1 MKSGVLIVGA
11 GMAGLCC
18 ALRLRE
24 FGVDCLILEASDG
37 VGGRV
42 RTDLVNGFR
51 LDRGFQVL
59 QSAYPEVRSQ
69 LRLGDLGLQCFEPG
83 ALVRRGGAFHPV
95 ADPWR
100 RPTELLRAA
109 FSPVGSPL
117 DKLRLA
123 RLRGELAGRSVE
135 QLLSEPETS
144 TLEALHRAGFS
155 EAIIHDFFRPFFGG
169 VFLEADLS
177 TSSRM
182 FRFLFKM
189 FSEGEACLPAEGMG
203 AIPEQLARRLPAG
216 TIRLNTPVRAVR
228 PNEVSLTDGETLS
241 ADAVIIATE
250 APAASRLL
258 GLAGPDLKREA
269 TCLYFAAA
277 RAPIEEPVLVL
288 NAEGDG
294 PVNNVCVPSVIAPSY
309 APAGRHLI
317 STTVLG
323 CSARAEDG
331 LEAAVRRQM
340 SAWFGSQVEEW
351 RHLAT
356 YRIRHALPA
365 FEPGVAPI
373 APNPSL
379 PGIFLAGD
387 YRESASLNGAMR
399 SGRLAADAV
408 LANRP

>member
-1 MKSGVLIVGA
+1 
-11 GMAGLCC
+11 MAGLCC

-59 QSAYPEVRSQ
+59 QSAYPEVRTQ
-69 LRLGDLGLQCFEPG
+69 LQLGDLGLQCFEPG
-83 ALVRRGGAFHPV
+83 ALVRRGGAFHPL

-100 RPTELLRAA
+100 RPAELLRAA

-117 DKLRLA
+117 DKIRLA

-144 TLEALHRAGFS
+144 TLEALHRTGFS
-155 EAIIHDFFRPFFGG
+155 EAIIRDFFRPFFGG
-169 VFLEADLS
+169 VFLETDLS

-189 FSEGEACLPAEGMG
+189 FSEGEACLPTEGMG
-203 AIPEQLARRLPAG
+203 AVPEQLARRLPAG
-216 TIRLNTPVRAVR
+216 TIRLNTPVREVR
-228 PNEVSLTDGETLS
+228 PNEVLLTSGETLS
-241 ADAVIIATE
+241 AEAVVIAAE
-250 APAASRLL
+250 APAAARLL
-258 GLAGPDLKREA
+258 GFPPPALTRGA
-269 TCLYFAAA
+269 TCLYFAAT
-277 RAPIEEPVLVL
+277 RAPIEDPVLVL

-294 PVNNVCVPSVIAPSY
+294 PVNNFCVPSLIAPSY

-317 STTVLG
+317 STTVIG
-323 CSARAEDG
+323 CSPLPDDE
-331 LEAAVRRQM
+331 LETAVRRQM
-340 SAWFGSQVEEW
+340 TAWFGLQVAEW
-351 RHLAT
+351 SHLAT

-365 FEPGVAPI
+365 FEPGAAPTTL
-373 APNPSL
+373 NPTL
-379 PGIFLAGD
+379 PGIHLCGD

-399 SGRLAADAV
+399 SGRLTANTV